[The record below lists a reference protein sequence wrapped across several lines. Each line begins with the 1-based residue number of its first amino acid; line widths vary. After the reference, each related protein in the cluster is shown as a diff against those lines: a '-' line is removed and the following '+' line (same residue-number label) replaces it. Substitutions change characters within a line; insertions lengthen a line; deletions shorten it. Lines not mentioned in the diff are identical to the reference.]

1 MYRKLEKLK
10 KKPITKVIA
19 NSSRIRGSKRKRQVR
34 GRTAKGDP
42 EGPGERAQ
50 VIIVPQEQKV
60 VHSLAQWETISPG
73 QNKLNL

>member
-1 MYRKLEKLK
+1 MR
-10 KKPITKVIA
+10 
-19 NSSRIRGSKRKRQVR
+19 R
-34 GRTAKGDP
+34 RTAKGDP

>member
-1 MYRKLEKLK
+1 M
-10 KKPITKVIA
+10 
-19 NSSRIRGSKRKRQVR
+19 R